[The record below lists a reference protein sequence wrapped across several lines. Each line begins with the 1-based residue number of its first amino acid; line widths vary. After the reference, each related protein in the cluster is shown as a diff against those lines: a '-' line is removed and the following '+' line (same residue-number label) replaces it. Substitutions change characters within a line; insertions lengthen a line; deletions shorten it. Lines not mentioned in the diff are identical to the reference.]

1 MARFLKWL
9 VLIMVVAGVVAIT
22 WSLREEFRETDA
34 PAMTDSP
41 SPVESPDVDSG
52 NESVAPVKVPP
63 TIDEAP
69 SQEELEASLNLRLP
83 EKDTLPSH
91 DGPQMKAADIP
102 LDGPEKAPSINDLL
116 PDKPIEKRVFNYS
129 YEGSDKDDEDKY
141 NVKLGVQDEDVKVNV
156 GVGVQTGE
164 KRTDLNSID
173 IEMKLPES
181 SK

>member
-9 VLIMVVAGVVAIT
+9 GLIMVVVGVVAVI
-22 WSLREEFRETDA
+22 WALRETFRETGV
-34 PAMTDSP
+34 
-41 SPVESPDVDSG
+41 PVVPDKPDTV
-52 NESVAPVKVPP
+52 EAVAPVKAPDSMGDAP
-63 TIDEAP
+63 T
-69 SQEELEASLNLRLP
+69 QEETDARLNLRLP
-83 EKDTLPSH
+83 AKNTVPSH
-91 DGPQMKAADIP
+91 EGPQMKAADIP
-102 LDGPEKAPSINDLL
+102 LKEPEKAPSINDLL
-116 PDKPIEKRVFNYS
+116 PDNPIEKRVFNYS
-129 YEGSDKDDEDKY
+129 YEGEDKDNEDKY